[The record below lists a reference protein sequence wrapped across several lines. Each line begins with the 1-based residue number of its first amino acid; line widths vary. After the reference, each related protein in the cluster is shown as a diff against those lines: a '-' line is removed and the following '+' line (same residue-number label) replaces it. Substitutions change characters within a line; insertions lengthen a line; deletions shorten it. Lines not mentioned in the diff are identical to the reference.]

1 MIDIIKIQSAVAEMD
16 QVTVKGGGKYTQV
29 AQRVEVFRK
38 HIGDQLGMES
48 DIVVDDGK
56 RVVIKATIRSRDGF
70 VVATGW
76 AEELRGSN
84 PVNKMACIENT
95 ETSAYGR
102 ALANLGIHGG
112 EFASDNEIDK
122 AKRNDKIVDE
132 READEIDEPKAD
144 KPATPTVQ
152 EIPFD
157 PDIWS
162 QWVNEQMVILR
173 DATKVKLLLWSR
185 KTKQKRDQLVEAD
198 RELNALLND
207 YYQERYDEL
216 NTGER

>member
-1 MIDIIKIQSAVAEMD
+1 MIDIIKIQAAVAEMD

-56 RVVIKATIRSRDGF
+56 RVVIKATIKSRDGF

-76 AEELRGSN
+76 AEELRGSS

-112 EFASDNEIDK
+112 EFATENEIEK
-122 AKRNDKIVDE
+122 AKRNEKVVDE
-132 READEIDEPKAD
+132 SVTDAPEPKQQPKEQPKA
-144 KPATPTVQ
+144 ATPANADV
-152 EIPFD
+152 D
-157 PDIWS
+157 WDK
-162 QWVNEQMVILR
+162 WVNDQMNDLK
-173 DATKVKLLLWSR
+173 DANKIKLLMWSR
-185 KTKQKRDQLVEAD
+185 KTQKQRDDLKEAD
-198 RELNALLND
+198 RQLSATLGD
-207 YYQERYDEL
+207 FYQQKYDEQ
-216 NTGER
+216 NNGER

>member
-1 MIDIIKIQSAVAEMD
+1 MIDIIKIQAAVAEMD

-56 RVVIKATIRSRDGF
+56 RVVIKATIKSRDGF

-122 AKRNDKIVDE
+122 AKRNEKIIDE
-132 READEIDEPKAD
+132 REAEAPEPKA
-144 KPATPTVQ
+144 ATPSPPPANADV
-152 EIPFD
+152 D
-157 PDIWS
+157 WS
-162 QWVNEQMVILR
+162 KWVNDQMNHLK
-173 DATKVKLLLWSR
+173 DANKIKLLMWSK
-185 KTKQKRDQLVEAD
+185 KTQKQREDLKEAD
-198 RELNALLND
+198 RELSAMLGD
-207 YYQERYDEL
+207 FYQQKYDEQ
-216 NTGER
+216 NNGER

>member
-1 MIDIIKIQSAVAEMD
+1 MD

-95 ETSAYGR
+95 
-102 ALANLGIHGG
+102 
-112 EFASDNEIDK
+112 
-122 AKRNDKIVDE
+122 
-132 READEIDEPKAD
+132 
-144 KPATPTVQ
+144 
-152 EIPFD
+152 
-157 PDIWS
+157 
-162 QWVNEQMVILR
+162 
-173 DATKVKLLLWSR
+173 

>member
-1 MIDIIKIQSAVAEMD
+1 MIDIIKIQAAVAEMD

-56 RVVIKATIRSRDGF
+56 RVVIKATIKSRDGF

-84 PVNKMACIENT
+84 PANKMACIENT

-102 ALANLGIHGG
+102 ARANLSIHGG

-122 AKRNDKIVDE
+122 AKRNEKMIDE
-132 READEIDEPKAD
+132 RDAEAPEPPVETKAPPPPANADVDWD
-144 KPATPTVQ
+144 K
-152 EIPFD
+152 
-157 PDIWS
+157 
-162 QWVNEQMVILR
+162 WVNEQMNHLK
-173 DATKVKLLLWSR
+173 DANKIKLLMWSK
-185 KTKQKRDQLVEAD
+185 KTQKQRDDLKEAD
-198 RELNALLND
+198 RQLSATLGD
-207 YYQERYDEL
+207 FYQQKYDEQ
-216 NTGER
+216 NNGER